1 MEPGR
6 RRFKFHDSQVPQ
18 ILFLDRGE
26 RRNDIERSTG
36 GSNVHQNGKVA
47 SQCRLVYAGPAPLP
61 SRRRFPMKENPLLA
75 LRDATIPAAGYL
87 IAAVAAATIAGAWF
101 FQYVIGLVPC
111 PLCLDQR
118 IPYYVAIPLAL
129 ALGFFGHDIRRSKLA
144 RLLLLV
150 IAAILAYGAALG
162 LYHAGIEWGWWPGPA
177 TCSGASLPGG
187 GGSLLSQMQGTRVV
201 PCDKVQWSFLG
212 LSLAGYNVL
221 IAGALALFALYVGV
235 RGEKK

>member
-1 MEPGR
+1 MKSSR
-6 RRFKFHDSQVPQ
+6 ALATD
-18 ILFLDRGE
+18 FL
-26 RRNDIERSTG
+26 N
-36 GSNVHQNGKVA
+36 
-47 SQCRLVYAGPAPLP
+47 APL
-61 SRRRFPMKENPLLA
+61 A
-75 LRDATIPAAGYL
+75 AAGSI
-87 IAAVAAATIAGAWF
+87 IAAVGVLTIAGALF
-101 FQYVIGLVPC
+101 FQYVVGLVPC

-118 IPYYVAIPLAL
+118 VPYYAAIPLAL
-129 ALGFFGHDIRRSKLA
+129 GLVFLARDARRATLA

-235 RGEKK
+235 RGAKK

>member
-1 MEPGR
+1 LHAELAYLLPAL
-6 RRFKFHDSQVPQ
+6 SLLP
-18 ILFLDRGE
+18 
-26 RRNDIERSTG
+26 
-36 GSNVHQNGKVA
+36 NVFV
-47 SQCRLVYAGPAPLP
+47 
-61 SRRRFPMKENPLLA
+61 MKKNPVLA
-75 LRDATIPAAGYL
+75 LRDASIPAAGYI

-129 ALGFFGHDIRRSKLA
+129 VLALFAHDPRRARLA

-162 LYHAGIEWGWWPGPA
+162 VYHAGIEWGWWQGPV
-177 TCSGASLPGG
+177 TCSSARLPGG
-187 GGSLLSQMQGTRVV
+187 GGSILSQIQGTRVV
-201 PCDKVQWSFLG
+201 PCDEVQWRFLG

-221 IAGALALFALYVGV
+221 IAGGLALFALFVAV
-235 RGEKK
+235 RGVKK